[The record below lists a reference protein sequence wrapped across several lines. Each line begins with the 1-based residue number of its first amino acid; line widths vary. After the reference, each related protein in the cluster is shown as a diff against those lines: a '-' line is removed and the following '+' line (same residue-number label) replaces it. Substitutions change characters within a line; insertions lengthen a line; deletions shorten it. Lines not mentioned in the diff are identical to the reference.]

1 MGQILIKKPITTN
14 GRDPLMKG
22 GSVQYKE
29 TIVED
34 SARAAFE
41 RQNKTKPEHL
51 KLIIEDYDP
60 ETRTK
65 KTKEDDKK

>member
-34 SARAAFE
+34 SARTAFE